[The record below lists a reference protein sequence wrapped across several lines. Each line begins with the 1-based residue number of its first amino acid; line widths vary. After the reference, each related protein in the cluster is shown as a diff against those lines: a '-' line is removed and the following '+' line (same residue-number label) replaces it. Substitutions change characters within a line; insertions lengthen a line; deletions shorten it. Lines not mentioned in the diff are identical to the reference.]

1 MGQDSVAGV
10 PYAYMTEEKRNHS
23 QNIIDKLIDTLMQQ
37 PWSAIV
43 IDLWKIGRE
52 LIQRHFPKGP
62 YEVIEYES
70 TLELTAPNGEYVA
83 FKKCEKVRCL
93 QDNYSELYL
102 ITSECQ
108 CKTVLTA

>member
-1 MGQDSVAGV
+1 
-10 PYAYMTEEKRNHS
+10 
-23 QNIIDKLIDTLMQQ
+23 MQQ
-37 PWSAIV
+37 PWSEIL
-43 IDLWKIGRE
+43 INLWKIVQE

-108 CKTVLTA
+108 YKTVLTA